1 MDSRVQFPMSE
12 LNKEN
17 ELAMEC
23 LGLAR
28 DSILINMR
36 FLDVAIMKLPAK
48 NQVGLKGVATDGMGF
63 YYDAGYILSCYKK
76 DPNIIARSYLHSM
89 LHCIFNH
96 SFNYDSYNTH
106 LWDLACDIA
115 IENLIM
121 ELELEAVSLQDDDRR
136 RSRLRGLRKN
146 VKDLTAQKIYKHFLI
161 FGLAEDDDR
170 EYAELFTR
178 DLHIYFRTPEKFEI
192 SSEEWKKIS
201 ERIKAD
207 LKTFSKGSGNN
218 ESLIKN
224 LVEATKERVDYTDI
238 IKRFVDMGEESSI
251 NDEEF
256 DYIYYTYG
264 MNVYKNV
271 PLVEPLEYRDV
282 KKIKDFAI
290 VIDTS
295 ASCQGK
301 VVKSFLEKTYKIMKS
316 TENFFNNINV
326 HIIQCDNEVQ
336 SDDKITC
343 EDDFNNFIKS
353 GKLKG
358 FGGTDFRPAFE
369 YIDSLIINKE
379 FDNFKGLIYFTDGY
393 GIYPEKAPDYD
404 ALFVFLGDN
413 ESRMQPPWWAIRL
426 EIEAEDLNEG
436 AH

>member
-1 MDSRVQFPMSE
+1 MSFSQQSQDNSNME
-12 LNKEN
+12 QK
-17 ELAMEC
+17 LAMEC
-23 LGLAR
+23 LELAR
-28 DSILINMR
+28 DSILISMR
-36 FLDVAIMKLPAK
+36 FLDVAVLKLPVSL
-48 NQVGLKGVATDGMGF
+48 QLGLGGVATDGSHF
-63 YYDAGYILSCYKK
+63 YYDSSY
-76 DPNIIARSYLHSM
+76 IIACQKNEPNLVARTYLHSL

-96 SFNYDSYNTH
+96 SFNYDSYRKH

-115 IENLIM
+115 IENMIM
-121 ELELEAVSLQDDDRR
+121 ELELEGVMLKDDDRR
-136 RSRLRGLRKN
+136 RARLRGLKKN
-146 VKDLTAQKIYKHFLI
+146 VHDLTAQKIYKHFLI
-161 FGLAEDDDR
+161 YDLAADDDR
-170 EYAELFTR
+170 EYTELFTR
-178 DLHIYFRTPEKFEI
+178 DLHVYFAKQETMEI
-192 SSEEWKKIS
+192 SSEDWKKIS

-207 LKTFSKGSGNN
+207 LRSFSKGSGHD

-224 LVEATKERVDYTDI
+224 LVEATKEKTNYGDI
-238 IKRFVDMGEESSI
+238 LRRFVEMGEEQAV

-264 MNVYKNV
+264 MEVYKNI
-271 PLVEPLEYRDV
+271 PLVEPLEYKDV

-301 VVKSFLEKTYKIMKS
+301 VVKAFLEKTYHIMKS

-343 EDDFNNFIKS
+343 DKDFDEFIKT

-369 YIDSLIINKE
+369 YIDKLIEDRE
-379 FDNFKGLIYFTDGY
+379 FENFRGMIYFTDGY
-393 GIYPEKAPDYD
+393 GIYPEKIPDYD
-404 ALFVFLGDN
+404 AMFVFLGEDPRRLN
-413 ESRMQPPWWAIRL
+413 PPWWAIRVEL
-426 EIEAEDLNEG
+426 EGEDILQ
-436 AH
+436 